1 LYQKFRY
8 AGFACM
14 EWTNYLKKIKMKLFH
29 HVQQQD
35 TSNLFLYG
43 AIMFAN
49 IDYVGIAD
57 YVIKAILGGGVWF
70 GFKLLQDYF
79 SVKVRLKART
89 DIKQKDEDDD
99 NQPENQ
105 QHSNHQ

>member
-1 LYQKFRY
+1 
-8 AGFACM
+8 
-14 EWTNYLKKIKMKLFH
+14 MKLLQ

-57 YVIKAILGGGVWF
+57 YVIKAILGGAVWF
-70 GFKLLQDYF
+70 GFKLMQDYF
-79 SVKVRLKART
+79 SVKVRGKARH
-89 DIKQKDEDDD
+89 DMKMNPNPDDDD
-99 NQPENQ
+99 NDSQPDNTNH
-105 QHSNHQ
+105 HSHH

>member
-1 LYQKFRY
+1 
-8 AGFACM
+8 
-14 EWTNYLKKIKMKLFH
+14 MKLFQ
-29 HVQQQD
+29 HVHQQD

-57 YVIKAILGGGVWF
+57 YVIKAILGGAVWF

-89 DIKQKDEDDD
+89 HIKEDKDDD
-99 NQPENQ
+99 DDNNNQPEN
-105 QHSNHQ
+105 NHNSHH

>member
-1 LYQKFRY
+1 
-8 AGFACM
+8 
-14 EWTNYLKKIKMKLFH
+14 MKLLQ

-57 YVIKAILGGGVWF
+57 YVIKAVLGGAVWF
-70 GFKLLQDYF
+70 GFKLMQDYF
-79 SVKVRLKART
+79 SVKVRGKARA
-89 DIKQKDEDDD
+89 DMKHHLPQEEDDND
-99 NQPENQ
+99 NQPDNHHHNT
-105 QHSNHQ
+105 QH

>member
-1 LYQKFRY
+1 
-8 AGFACM
+8 
-14 EWTNYLKKIKMKLFH
+14 MKLFQ
-29 HVQQQD
+29 HVHQQD

-57 YVIKAILGGGVWF
+57 YVIKAILGGAVWF

-89 DIKQKDEDDD
+89 HIKEDKDDD
-99 NQPENQ
+99 DDNNQPENHN
-105 QHSNHQ
+105 HSHH

>member
-1 LYQKFRY
+1 
-8 AGFACM
+8 
-14 EWTNYLKKIKMKLFH
+14 MKLFQ

-57 YVIKAILGGGVWF
+57 YVIKAVLGGAVWF

-89 DIKQKDEDDD
+89 PVKEEKDDD
-99 NQPENQ
+99 DNNNQPENNY
-105 QHSNHQ
+105 HSHH

>member
-1 LYQKFRY
+1 
-8 AGFACM
+8 
-14 EWTNYLKKIKMKLFH
+14 MKLFQ

-57 YVIKAILGGGVWF
+57 YVIKAILGGAVWF
-70 GFKLLQDYF
+70 GFKLMQDYF
-79 SVKVRLKART
+79 SVKVRLKARE
-89 DIKQKDEDDD
+89 DIKEKKEHDDDDD
-99 NQPENQ
+99 NDNQPDNSH
-105 QHSNHQ
+105 HSNHH